1 MGRSFDLTRR
11 RFMTLSASLPLA
23 ACAGTPQM
31 SQPPSGQFITVSGK
45 RLHYTMAGEGP
56 PVILLHGAS
65 GNFLDWTFGRFDEL
79 AKTHKVLAFDR
90 PGLGFSDAA
99 DDPSLSSQVALMVEA
114 ARQLGMERAT
124 VVGHSFGGAVALA
137 WALDAPETVN
147 SLMLLSAPSMIWP
160 GSAGRLYDLA
170 NTPVLGFA
178 FSRIVPLLASER
190 RIQQAVDTIF
200 EPQPMPDGYIE
211 FVRSNLSANPTRYR
225 TNAIQV
231 AQLKPQIE
239 AMVPRYGELSM
250 PIELIHGTLD
260 TIVPADI
267 HSIPFSKVVPEARL
281 TLLDGIGH
289 MPHHIKPDVFFEV
302 IRRLT

>member
-137 WALDAPETVN
+137 WALDAPETVKD
-147 SLMLLSAPSMIWP
+147 I
-160 GSAGRLYDLA
+160 
-170 NTPVLGFA
+170 
-178 FSRIVPLLASER
+178 
-190 RIQQAVDTIF
+190 
-200 EPQPMPDGYIE
+200 
-211 FVRSNLSANPTRYR
+211 SNLCVQICPQIRHDIAPTRSR
-225 TNAIQV
+225 WHNSSPKS
-231 AQLKPQIE
+231 KPWSRVM
-239 AMVPRYGELSM
+239 ASCPCRLS
-250 PIELIHGTLD
+250 
-260 TIVPADI
+260 
-267 HSIPFSKVVPEARL
+267 
-281 TLLDGIGH
+281 
-289 MPHHIKPDVFFEV
+289 
-302 IRRLT
+302 